1 MSVDEEF
8 SEVFQKYF
16 GENEENDDD
25 SFDDVGINYDEELL
39 SLFQAEDQM
48 EVEQIFFTMDLSTID
63 NKEKDLVNKFISQ
76 DCCNKKCQK
85 MIPREIIK
93 NARNNYLELSK
104 HELDLVMLSHIESA
118 IICTDKL
125 GDAYTKTTKWREH
138 ERQKGKDVERHKLMF
153 TFYHLPVCRSFFLFV
168 HACGPK
174 RFKNLLRHFHTHGAI
189 TRVHA
194 LANKPSTHRRAFQ
207 PSDIQKA
214 VKFIEYTADLL
225 ALPLPGRL
233 PKFKDYR
240 VMKLPSNET
249 KASVYRKYIAS
260 LGDDE
265 LKMSICSFRR
275 IWAKYIPY
283 VTVMKPAN
291 DLCDYCRSK

>member
-8 SEVFQKYF
+8 SEVFQNYF

-25 SFDDVGINYDEELL
+25 SFDDVGINYDEELQ

-48 EVEQIFFTMDLSTID
+48 EVEQSFFTMDLSTID
-63 NKEKDLVNKFISQ
+63 NKEKELVNKFISQ

-85 MIPREIIK
+85 MIPRKIIE

-118 IICTDKL
+118 IMCTDKL
-125 GDAYTKTTKWREH
+125 GDAYTKMTKWREH
-138 ERQKGKDVERHKLMF
+138 ESQKGKDVERHKLMF
-153 TFYHLPVCRSFFLFV
+153 TFCHLPVCRS
-168 HACGPK
+168 
-174 RFKNLLRHFHTHGAI
+174 
-189 TRVHA
+189 
-194 LANKPSTHRRAFQ
+194 NKPSTHRRAFQ